1 MDDGWRGWCRVH
13 SGGWEG
19 GGFEGGE
26 QMGGGG
32 GGGKGKG
39 MVEWFGFIY
48 LSSVLTLSILSYP
61 ISGVSRP
68 PAMHV
73 LDFPPLQIDD
83 GWKQSRGA
91 RRRALFW
98 KEQEASA
105 LWV

>member
-1 MDDGWRGWCRVH
+1 MH

-61 ISGVSRP
+61 ISGVSCL
-68 PAMHV
+68 PAMHI
-73 LDFPPLQIDD
+73 LDFPSLQMMD
-83 GWKQSRGA
+83 GKQSRGA

-98 KEQEASA
+98 KEREASA